1 MIRRLLMVALTIGAV
16 AAAACGGG
24 SGSGSGSGSSSNSGS
39 STATSAPSGQ
49 TVTFT
54 ETEFKIATDS
64 TNLKAGSYTFNVVNK
79 GSFQHDLHIATPDG
93 SEIGATS
100 VIQPGASATL
110 QVTLKAGTYTIWCA
124 VDGHRAQGMQGTL
137 TVS

>member
-1 MIRRLLMVALTIGAV
+1 MIRRLLVAALATGAA

-24 SGSGSGSGSSSNSGS
+24 GS
-39 STATSAPSGQ
+39 STGSTTTTAAPAAQ

-54 ETEFKIATDS
+54 ETEFKIDTAS
-64 TNLKAGSYTFNVVNK
+64 TNLKAGSYTFDVENK
-79 GSFQHDLHIATPDG
+79 GQFPHDLHIATPDG

-100 VIQPGASATL
+100 VIQPGASANL
-110 QVTLKAGTYTIWCA
+110 QVTLKAGTYQIACN
-124 VDGHRAQGMQGTL
+124 VDSHKARGMVTTL

>member
-1 MIRRLLMVALTIGAV
+1 MIRRLLVAALATGAA

-24 SGSGSGSGSSSNSGS
+24 GS
-39 STATSAPSGQ
+39 STGSTSPTAAPAAQ

-54 ETEFKIATDS
+54 ETEFKIDTAS
-64 TNLKAGSYTFNVVNK
+64 TNLKAGSYTFDVENK
-79 GSFQHDLHIATPDG
+79 GQFPHDLHIATPDG

-100 VIQPGASATL
+100 VIQPGASASL
-110 QVTLKAGTYTIWCA
+110 QVTLKAGTYQIACT
-124 VDGHRAQGMQGTL
+124 VDSHKARGMLTTL

>member
-1 MIRRLLMVALTIGAV
+1 MIRRLLVVALTIGAV

-24 SGSGSGSGSSSNSGS
+24 SGSGSGSGSSSGS
-39 STATSAPSGQ
+39 STATSSGQ

-54 ETEFKIATDS
+54 LTEFKITTAS
-64 TNLKAGSYTFNVVNK
+64 TNLTAGSYTFDVQNK
-79 GSFQHDLHIATPDG
+79 GSFQHDLHIATSDG
-93 SEIGATS
+93 SEIGATP

-110 QVTLKAGTYTIWCA
+110 QVTLKAGSYTTWCA

>member
-1 MIRRLLMVALTIGAV
+1 MVALTVGAV

-39 STATSAPSGQ
+39 TPATSAPSGQGQ

-54 ETEFKIATDS
+54 ETEFKITTAS
-64 TNLKAGSYTFNVVNK
+64 TNLTAGSYTFDVQNK
-79 GSFQHDLHIATPDG
+79 GSFTHDLHIATPDG

-100 VIQPGASATL
+100 IIQPGASATL

-124 VDGHRAQGMQGTL
+124 VDSHRAEGMQGTL